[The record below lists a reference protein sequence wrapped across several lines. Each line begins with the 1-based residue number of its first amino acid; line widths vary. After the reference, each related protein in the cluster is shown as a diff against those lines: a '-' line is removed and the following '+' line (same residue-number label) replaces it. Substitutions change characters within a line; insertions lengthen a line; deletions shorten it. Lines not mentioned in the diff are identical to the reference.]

1 MGEHP
6 IQKMM
11 ETAMKSLKDMVDVDT
26 VVGEPI
32 QAPNNTVII
41 PVSHVGFGFGAGGSN
56 FGGQSTSEPN
66 GRSTEAMF
74 GGGSGGGV
82 SINPLGFL
90 VVTNDTIKLLPVT
103 TKPTTVDKLVDLV
116 PEMISKI
123 NSFVKEKWGKND
135 EKDETVEFDETVI
148 VTDTDDE

>member
-26 VVGEPI
+26 VVGEAI
-32 QAPNNTVII
+32 QAPNGTIII
-41 PVSHVGFGFGAGGSN
+41 PISQVGFGFGAGGSN
-56 FGGQSTSEPN
+56 FGGQATNDPK
-66 GRSTEAMF
+66 GTSTEAMF

-90 VVTNDTIKLLPVT
+90 VVSGDTIKLLPVT
-103 TKPTTVDKLVDLV
+103 TKPTPADKIIDLV
-116 PEMISKI
+116 PEMFAKVNNFI
-123 NSFVKEKWGKND
+123 
-135 EKDETVEFDETVI
+135 KDKRKDKDDDVSEVTQTVT
-148 VTDTDDE
+148 VTDTDEE

>member
-26 VVGEPI
+26 VVGEAI
-32 QAPNNTVII
+32 QAPNGTIII
-41 PVSHVGFGFGAGGSN
+41 PISQVGFGFGAGGSN
-56 FGGQSTSEPN
+56 FGGQATNDPK
-66 GRSTEAMF
+66 GTSTEAMF

-90 VVTNDTIKLLPVT
+90 VVSGDTIKLLPVT
-103 TKPTTVDKLVDLV
+103 PADKIIDLV
-116 PEMISKI
+116 PEMFAKVNNFI
-123 NSFVKEKWGKND
+123 
-135 EKDETVEFDETVI
+135 KDKRKDKDDDVSEVTQTVT
-148 VTDTDDE
+148 VTDTDEE